1 MSGKIPIK
9 LLYSRI
15 TIALRPVRRRAQV
28 IPAHRSLQ
36 INLQHRFY
44 IKGLNT
50 NNRVQK
56 HSGSLKTEFEYN
68 TITTTTIQGEIH
80 ILPTDALP
88 TCPIFTGKTGPTR
101 RSTQEEAAAQSR
113 TRRPPRS
120 QRGHNLL
127 KRVTTTTLSIL
138 ILSKAYP
145 TLDILSPLPRHARLF
160 GLLSSFAKRLLEVNP
175 YFQYF
180 S

>member
-15 TIALRPVRRRAQV
+15 TIALRLVRRRAQV

-56 HSGSLKTEFEYN
+56 HSESLKLSSKYN
-68 TITTTTIQGEIH
+68 TITTTTIQGELH
-80 ILPTDALP
+80 ILPTDVMP
-88 TCPIFTGKTGPTR
+88 TCPNFTGKTGPTR
-101 RSTQEEAAAQSR
+101 RSNQEEAAIQSR
-113 TRRPPRS
+113 THRPPRS
-120 QRGHNLL
+120 QRGHHLL
-127 KRVTTTTLSIL
+127 KKVQQQ
-138 ILSKAYP
+138 P
-145 TLDILSPLPRHARLF
+145 
-160 GLLSSFAKRLLEVNP
+160 
-175 YFQYF
+175 
-180 S
+180 